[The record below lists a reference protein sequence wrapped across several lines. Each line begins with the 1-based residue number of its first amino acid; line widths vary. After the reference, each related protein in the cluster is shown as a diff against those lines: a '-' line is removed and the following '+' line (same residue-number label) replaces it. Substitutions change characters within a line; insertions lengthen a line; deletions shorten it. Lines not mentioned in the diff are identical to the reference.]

1 MDWVMN
7 LRLLLTRGH
16 RPVENMEINQIG
28 AQPCTYFQIQIT
40 KCERKGKLERYS
52 LAFVTTSL
60 PMGRTGMNQAFFA
73 LLHCMMNE
81 MKGVSLGLFE
91 MINEPDD

>member
-40 KCERKGKLERYS
+40 KCERKGKHERYS
-52 LAFVTTSL
+52 LAFVTTRL
-60 PMGRTGMNQAFFA
+60 PTGRTGMNQAFFA

-81 MKGVSLGLFE
+81 MKGVSLGLF
-91 MINEPDD
+91 